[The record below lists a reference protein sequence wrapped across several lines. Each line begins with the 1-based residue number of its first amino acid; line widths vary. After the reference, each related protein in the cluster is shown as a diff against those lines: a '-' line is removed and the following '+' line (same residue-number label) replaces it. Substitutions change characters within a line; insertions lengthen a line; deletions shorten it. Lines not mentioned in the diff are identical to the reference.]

1 MNHSDLSF
9 PSMTQHVQH
18 LPSSMHIVTQHF
30 TALSRMHACGEI
42 SQCERL
48 GELGADPSSPPGL
61 QPNNDMHKLTM
72 IQSSLAKAQTAHG
85 CNFRACPFQV
95 FSAGSHEGWLNREGP
110 APWAY
115 YSPAAAYVLHSGD
128 QGSVV
133 RRERSAPSGRRHRPR
148 RPSPG
153 HLPAHG
159 GSSSHRRARPESR
172 RRQEQQASPVCTAPA
187 NLRNLAA

>member
-1 MNHSDLSF
+1 MSAIHATQAFYPGHGYLHPTRARCLIQPTIKADHSCNDSLFSMHMNHSDLSF

-61 QPNNDMHKLTM
+61 QTNNDMHKRTM

-85 CNFRACPFQV
+85 CNFRASPFQV
-95 FSAGSHEGWLNREGP
+95 FSAGNRG
-110 APWAY
+110 
-115 YSPAAAYVLHSGD
+115 
-128 QGSVV
+128 
-133 RRERSAPSGRRHRPR
+133 
-148 RPSPG
+148 
-153 HLPAHG
+153 
-159 GSSSHRRARPESR
+159 
-172 RRQEQQASPVCTAPA
+172 A
-187 NLRNLAA
+187 NLL